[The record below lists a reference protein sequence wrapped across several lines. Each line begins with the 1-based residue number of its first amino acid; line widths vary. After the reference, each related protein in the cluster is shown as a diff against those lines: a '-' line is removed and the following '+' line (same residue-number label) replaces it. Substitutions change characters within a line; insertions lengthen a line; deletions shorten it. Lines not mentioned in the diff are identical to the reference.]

1 VPSEEP
7 QPNSATGLDT
17 ITSAADGLD
26 GRRPDAVLPASSPHT
41 ERPERASRATLGQL
55 WDAGIGLLV
64 VYAAIVVIFAQLSPF
79 FLTKNNFLN
88 ILVGVSILG
97 IVAATQT
104 MVIISRGFD
113 LSVGS
118 TVALAGVVT
127 AEILTAGGSDPL
139 AVAGAIG
146 VGLVVG
152 LINGLLITVVR
163 VNPLITTLAMLSI
176 VRGIAYVWTDAL
188 TQVFPGPNLR
198 QLGTGRVLW
207 DIPVSVLI
215 MLAVFVA
222 VWLTLRFTTFGRSLF
237 AVGGNPRAAL
247 LAGIDVGRV
256 QLAAYVISG
265 LSAGFAGTILAA
277 QLSAGS
283 PQAANG
289 LELNAVAAVVLGGA
303 SLSGGRGRVWGTLL
317 GALIM
322 ETLRNGLVLTDVSSF
337 YQMIAWGAVLL
348 LAVVIDQLRRGE
360 AS

>member
-1 VPSEEP
+1 
-7 QPNSATGLDT
+7 
-17 ITSAADGLD
+17 
-26 GRRPDAVLPASSPHT
+26 
-41 ERPERASRATLGQL
+41 
-55 WDAGIGLLV
+55 
-64 VYAAIVVIFAQLSPF
+64 
-79 FLTKNNFLN
+79 
-88 ILVGVSILG
+88 
-97 IVAATQT
+97 
-104 MVIISRGFD
+104 
-113 LSVGS
+113 
-118 TVALAGVVT
+118 VVT
-127 AEILTAGGSDPL
+127 AESLTAGGSDPL

-163 VNPLITTLAMLSI
+163 VNPLITSLAMLSI

-188 TQVFPGPNLR
+188 TQVFPGSNLR

-247 LAGIDVGRV
+247 LAGIDVSRV
-256 QLAAYVISG
+256 QLVAYVISG
-265 LSAGFAGTILAA
+265 LSAGFAGAILAA

-360 AS
+360 ASLEEGNVVQRVAFRLRVRPERLAEYKQLHQEVWPELLDDMRAASIRNYSIFADGPELFGYLECDDWEAASEALARSDANRRWQELMSDYLATPVDPDAPEPLRMMEEVFRMD

>member
-1 VPSEEP
+1 
-7 QPNSATGLDT
+7 
-17 ITSAADGLD
+17 
-26 GRRPDAVLPASSPHT
+26 
-41 ERPERASRATLGQL
+41 
-55 WDAGIGLLV
+55 
-64 VYAAIVVIFAQLSPF
+64 
-79 FLTKNNFLN
+79 
-88 ILVGVSILG
+88 
-97 IVAATQT
+97 

-146 VGLVVG
+146 VGFAVG
-152 LINGLLITVVR
+152 LINGLLITIVR

-198 QLGTGRVLW
+198 QLGTGRMLW

-215 MLAVFVA
+215 MVAVFIA
-222 VWLTLRFTTFGRSLF
+222 VWVTLRFTTFGRSLF

-247 LAGIDVGRV
+247 LAGIDVSRV
-256 QLAAYVISG
+256 QLTAYVISG
-265 LSAGFAGTILAA
+265 LSAGFAGAILAA